1 MYAAVNMFSELRYSL
16 KNDSLLGA
24 LSNTELIKQSNSVL
38 VSEQNVSHSAIH
50 SIFYYT
56 SLLPL

>member
-38 VSEQNVSHSAIH
+38 VSEQNVSHSAFH
-50 SIFYYT
+50 TYY
-56 SLLPL
+56 

>member
-1 MYAAVNMFSELRYSL
+1 MYAVANMFSELRSSL

-38 VSEQNVSHSAIH
+38 VSE
-50 SIFYYT
+50 
-56 SLLPL
+56 